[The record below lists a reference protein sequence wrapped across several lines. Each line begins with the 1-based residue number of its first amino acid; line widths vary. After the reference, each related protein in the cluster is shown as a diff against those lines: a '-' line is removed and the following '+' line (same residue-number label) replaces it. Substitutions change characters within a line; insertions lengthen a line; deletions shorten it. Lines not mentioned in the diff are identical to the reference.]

1 MTTQNN
7 GSMTA
12 LEAGLE
18 AVLFAAGDAVTIE
31 RLSAALEVAPAELL
45 DAAAALENRYD
56 FENRGIMLLR
66 IEDKLQLASRPMYGP
81 YVRRVT
87 ESRRPPALSL
97 AALEVLTI
105 IAYRQPVT
113 RAEIEAIRG
122 VNADGAISRLTEK
135 ELIFISGRAD
145 LPGRPLQY
153 STTQNFLDYIGVNS
167 LEELPASDV
176 LSPNQ
181 ISEWIKRASS
191 PAEIKD
197 KEMGLPQEESLESGA
212 DGSSS
217 GLDSEY
223 SAQAEASERAQT
235 PSDRKIESDFGDV
248 PREVEVPAGAS
259 HFPYDGAESAGSQEE
274 FEPAPDDGGEHDG
287 ETPKDKAEI

>member
-31 RLSAALEVAPAELL
+31 RLSAALEAAPAELL
-45 DAAAALENRYD
+45 DAAAALANRYD

-87 ESRRPPALSL
+87 GARRPRALAP

-113 RAEIEAIRG
+113 RAFIDQLRG
-122 VNADGAISRLTEK
+122 VDSSNTVSSLAEKGLVCADSFVPVRQWQNREKVKKATARQRVNARVMALSA
-135 ELIFISGRAD
+135 GRWD
-145 LPGRPLQY
+145 IVRPL
-153 STTQNFLDYIGVNS
+153 
-167 LEELPASDV
+167 
-176 LSPNQ
+176 
-181 ISEWIKRASS
+181 K
-191 PAEIKD
+191 
-197 KEMGLPQEESLESGA
+197 
-212 DGSSS
+212 
-217 GLDSEY
+217 
-223 SAQAEASERAQT
+223 
-235 PSDRKIESDFGDV
+235 
-248 PREVEVPAGAS
+248 
-259 HFPYDGAESAGSQEE
+259 AESME
-274 FEPAPDDGGEHDG
+274 
-287 ETPKDKAEI
+287 